1 MTAKELQTALKTG
14 NIALGTLVASPS
26 PFWPKIIRDCGLD
39 FVFIDTEHIAI
50 DREHLSWMCRAY
62 AAMGLPPLV
71 RIPDH
76 NPNQATVALDDGAAG
91 VIAPYVECAETAR
104 TLTGAAKLRPLKGRR
119 LAETLA
125 GRPLP
130 SPLAR
135 YVEDNPVGGLLILN
149 IESVPA
155 MDALDK
161 ILEVEGIDA
170 VLIGPHDLTTSL
182 GIPEQYQHPAFLK
195 AAETIFK
202 KARNR
207 KIGAGIH
214 AWFSIKEQRRFVEMG
229 ANLLIHKAD
238 AIFFQQGIT
247 AEINELRK
255 HLGLCGKEETH
266 PKTVKVN
273 I

>member
-1 MTAKELQTALKTG
+1 MTGKELQTVLKTG
-14 NIALGTLVASPS
+14 HIALGTLVASPS
-26 PFWPKIIRDCGLD
+26 PFWPRIIRDCGLD

-50 DREHLSWMCRAY
+50 DRERLSWMCRAY

-91 VIAPYVECAETAR
+91 VIAPYVETAETAR
-104 TLTGAAKLRPLKGRR
+104 ALKGAAKLRPFKGRR

-135 YVEDNPVGGLLILN
+135 YVEDNPACGLLILN

-155 MDALDK
+155 MDALEE
-161 ILEVEGIDA
+161 ILDVEGIDA
-170 VLIGPHDLTTSL
+170 VLIGPHDLTASL
-182 GIPEQYQHPAFLK
+182 GVPEQYQHPDFLK

-202 KARNR
+202 KARRR

-214 AWFSIKEQRRFVEMG
+214 AWFSIEEQRRFVEMG

-247 AEINELRK
+247 AEISELRK
-255 HLGLCGKEETH
+255 QLGLCGKEETH
-266 PKTVKVN
+266 PKTAN

>member
-14 NIALGTLVASPS
+14 NTVLGTLVASPS

-50 DREHLSWMCRAY
+50 DRERLSWMCRAY
-62 AAMGLPPLV
+62 DAMGLPPLV

-91 VIAPYVECAETAR
+91 VIAPYVETVETTR
-104 TLTGAAKLRPLKGRR
+104 TLKGAAKLRPLKGRR
-119 LAETLA
+119 LDETLA
-125 GRPLP
+125 GRPLQ

-135 YVEDNPVGGLLILN
+135 YVENNPAGGLLILN
-149 IESVPA
+149 IESIPA
-155 MDALDK
+155 MDALDE
-161 ILEVEGIDA
+161 ILEIKGIDA
-170 VLIGPHDLTTSL
+170 VLIGPHDLTASL

-195 AAETIFK
+195 ASETIFK

-214 AWFSIKEQRRFVEMG
+214 AWFSIEEQRRFVEMG

-255 HLGLCGKEETH
+255 QLNLHKDAKNTSNS
-266 PKTVKVN
+266 VN